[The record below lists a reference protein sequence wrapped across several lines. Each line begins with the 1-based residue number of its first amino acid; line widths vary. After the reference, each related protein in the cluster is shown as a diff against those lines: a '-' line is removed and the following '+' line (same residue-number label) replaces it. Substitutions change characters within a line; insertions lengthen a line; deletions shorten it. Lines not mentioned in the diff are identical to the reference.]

1 MSNCDIISQLCEV
14 EPQQNFNSSF
24 KIKQAQEIEI
34 YSIMVC
40 VGLVRGMME
49 NFRNKLKIVIK

>member
-1 MSNCDIISQLCEV
+1 MSNCDIFSQLCEV
-14 EPQQNFNSSF
+14 EQQQIFNSSF

-40 VGLVRGMME
+40 VGLVRGMMVKF
-49 NFRNKLKIVIK
+49 NSKLKIL